1 MSVTIKDIAK
11 KAGVSHI
18 TVSRALNSSG
28 YVKAEKKEEIMKLAK
43 EMGYTPS
50 RLALNFK
57 SSRSYTIGLYFSTV
71 SEMTSPFILYEI
83 VSTLYKYIDSKYF
96 IVVKGIDTHKP
107 GTLSSTQ
114 FDGLLVLSQTEKD
127 DFFLEEVMQ
136 KNIPVV
142 VIAREVEFPITNVLV
157 DEKDAI
163 CKAMKYLL
171 ENGHRKIG
179 VLEGDPS
186 FASNKNRHEGWIK
199 AAKAFG
205 VDSASIPYEYGYYS
219 YNQSMEAVKKLL
231 NYDLSA
237 ILCFNDEMAFG
248 AEQIITS
255 RGLRIPDDISLIGFD
270 NWDISMYAKIQL
282 TTIERDM
289 GKLAK
294 VGLELLMDQV
304 ERKTRGEKIVPE
316 VRKLDTCLVVRESVK
331 SIL

>member
-1 MSVTIKDIAK
+1 
-11 KAGVSHI
+11 
-18 TVSRALNSSG
+18 
-28 YVKAEKKEEIMKLAK
+28 
-43 EMGYTPS
+43 
-50 RLALNFK
+50 
-57 SSRSYTIGLYFSTV
+57 
-71 SEMTSPFILYEI
+71 
-83 VSTLYKYIDSKYF
+83 
-96 IVVKGIDTHKP
+96 
-107 GTLSSTQ
+107 
-114 FDGLLVLSQTEKD
+114 
-127 DFFLEEVMQ
+127 MQ

-205 VDSASIPYEYGYYS
+205 VDTASIPYEYGYYS

-304 ERKTRGEKIVPE
+304 ERKTRGEKIVPV